1 MADNK
6 VTAKVKTISIA
17 EWITIITV
25 LFTLI
30 KGIFQAIKEFE
41 DPDATG
47 ESKKEAVMLF
57 ISTLIDE
64 SAIWCPA
71 ILPLKDAIMSIVA
84 VLVDAIVKGMNM
96 VGKFKHK
103 DK

>member
-1 MADNK
+1 MADTK
-6 VTAKVKTISIA
+6 VQAKLKSISIS

-25 LFTLI
+25 LMTLV
-30 KGIFQAIKEFE
+30 KGIFEAIKQFE
-41 DPDATG
+41 DPEATG

-57 ISTLIDE
+57 VSTLIDE

-71 ILPLKDAIMSIVA
+71 IIPLKEPIMAIISA
-84 VLVDAIVKGMNM
+84 LVNVIVKGMNL

-103 DK
+103 NG

>member
-6 VTAKVKTISIA
+6 VVTKVKSISIS
-17 EWITIITV
+17 EWNTIITV

-30 KGIFQAIKEFE
+30 KGVFQAIKEFE
-41 DPDATG
+41 DPEATG
-47 ESKKEAVMLF
+47 ESKKEAVMIF
-57 ISTLIDE
+57 VGTLIDE

-71 ILPLKDAIMSIVA
+71 ILPLKDALMAIVGA
-84 VLVDAIVKGMNM
+84 LVDAIVKGMNI